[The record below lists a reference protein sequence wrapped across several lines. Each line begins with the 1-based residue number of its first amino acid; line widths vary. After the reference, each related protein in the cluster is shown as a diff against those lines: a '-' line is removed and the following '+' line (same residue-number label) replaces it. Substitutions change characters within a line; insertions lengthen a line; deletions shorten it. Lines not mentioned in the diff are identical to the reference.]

1 MPSVIVV
8 PLGPGDPSLLTLGAM
23 EALTNARALV
33 LRTGIHDAVPFLK
46 EKSIDFATMD
56 ELYGKCEDFDKLNDT
71 IARLLWQWA
80 ADMPITYAVADPAT
94 DETVRALYRLR
105 PEAGEITVLG
115 GVTEDSLYRSRA
127 IGEAGDGGIRVF
139 SAVDAV
145 SARPVPEET
154 LLVTELNSR
163 IMVGSLKL
171 HLMDLYPPEWQVLFF
186 PDGKSAP
193 VPLPLCEL
201 DRQNDYDHTSAV
213 LIPPCP
219 FDKRQRF
226 DTLDLLNMVKLL
238 RSPDGCPWDRAQNH
252 ESILTCI
259 TEEAYEI
266 RDAIER
272 QDDDDLC
279 KELGDMMF
287 NVLFHCVLAEEQSVF
302 NLLDVTS
309 NNVEKM
315 IRRHPHVFGS
325 MEKPA
330 DAVSQ
335 VAVWDQLKE
344 QQRGNRTVAESLDGI
359 PKCLPALMLAQK
371 ILHRCGEGVCSLS
384 MEDTL
389 GGRLLSLCA
398 EAERNDLNAEEEL
411 LNAARRV
418 RERLTRMENAILADK
433 KRLKDLTKDEIAVYW
448 RACEFTKDNPSA
460 T

>member
-1 MPSVIVV
+1 MPSIVVV

-23 EALTNARALV
+23 EALSNARALV

-46 EKSIDFATMD
+46 EKNIDFATMD
-56 ELYGKCEDFDKLNDT
+56 ELYGKCDDFDRLNDT
-71 IARLLWQWA
+71 IAGLLWQWA
-80 ADMPITYAVADPAT
+80 ADMPITYAVADPSS
-94 DETVRALYRLR
+94 DETVRALFRLR
-105 PEAGEITVLG
+105 PQHGEITVLG
-115 GVTEDSLYRSRA
+115 GVTEDSLCRSRA

-139 SAVDAV
+139 SAVDAA

-171 HLMDLYPPEWQVLFF
+171 HLMDTYPPEWQVFFF

-201 DRQNDYDHTSAV
+201 DRQSGYDHTSAV
-213 LIPPCP
+213 LVPPCP

-238 RSPDGCPWDRAQNH
+238 RAPGGCPWDREQTH

-287 NVLFHCVLAEEQSVF
+287 NVLFHCVLGEEQGAF
-302 NLLDVTS
+302 TLLDVTS
-309 NNVEKM
+309 GNVEKM

-325 MEKPA
+325 TERPA

-335 VAVWDQLKE
+335 IAVWDQLKE
-344 QQRGNRTVAESLDGI
+344 QQRGNRTLAESLAGI
-359 PKCLPALMLAQK
+359 PQCLPALMLAQK
-371 ILHRCGEGVCSLS
+371 ILHRSGEGVCSLP
-384 MEDTL
+384 MEGTL
-389 GGRLLSLCA
+389 GERLLGLCA
-398 EAERNDLNAEEEL
+398 EAEQNGMNAEEEL
-411 LNAARRV
+411 LSAARRF
-418 RERLTRMENAILADK
+418 RERLGRMEKAIITDK
-433 KRLKDLTKDEIAVYW
+433 KRMKDLTKDEIAVYW
-448 RACEFTKDNPSA
+448 RACEFTKDSQSA